1 MQTPSEAVLLRVI
14 VGEDD
19 RHGERALYEAIV
31 ERALEMGMA
40 GATVLP
46 GPQGFGPSGHIRSE
60 LSVDAGPRQ
69 PMVVEIVD
77 TEEQIDRFLPVL
89 DGMMESGLVTL
100 EKLRAIHWGSPPG
113 RT

>member
-1 MQTPSEAVLLRVI
+1 MLAPVEVVLLRVF

-19 RHGERALYEAIV
+19 RYKERALYEAIV
-31 ERALEMGMA
+31 ERALEMKMA

-46 GPQGFGPSGHIRSE
+46 GPESFGHSRRTRSE
-60 LSVDAGPRQ
+60 RSIDAGPRQ
-69 PMVVEIVD
+69 PMVIEIVD

-100 EKLRAIHWGSPPG
+100 EKVKVIQYGTPAEK
-113 RT
+113 